1 MIAKRPA
8 RNYAVGLDVGTTK
21 VCAIVGVEETGM
33 KGIKIL
39 GLGTAAST
47 GIKKGIVVDI
57 EQTVSSIKSAI
68 QEAKDKTGFGIESA
82 YVGVA
87 GGHIKGFHGYGAIGV
102 RNGEIREED
111 VERLL
116 DSVGAM
122 YIPVDREVLH
132 IIPSGFKI
140 DGHNGIRDPVG
151 MYGKR
156 LEAQIHIITGAV
168 TSVQNL
174 LKCCELAGIEVNDI
188 VLEPLASS
196 EAVLRE
202 EERQKGVALMDI
214 GGGTTDIAV
223 YRGGILK
230 QTSVLAIGGNH
241 ITNDIAVGLG
251 ISIHEAER
259 IKKQYGFA
267 LRGMTEVEPQHQR
280 IIDITVSSSHTKRIS
295 LDVIAGII
303 QERCEELI
311 RLVKREIEVNS
322 GTPLGT
328 SVVLTGGTSLLRGI
342 RELSEDIIG
351 LPVRIGIPERI
362 VGTGLV
368 ESPIYATGV
377 GLVNFGLRYSTQP
390 ELGPSGIIER
400 MRSWV
405 NNLFK

>member
-1 MIAKRPA
+1 MAGHPPG
-8 RNYAVGLDVGTTK
+8 NYAVGLDVGTTK
-21 VCAIVGVEETGM
+21 VCAIVGTEETEM
-33 KGIKIL
+33 KGIRIL
-39 GLGTAAST
+39 ALGTAPST
-47 GIKKGIVVDI
+47 GLKKGIVVDI
-57 EQTVSSIKSAI
+57 ERTVSSIKSAI
-68 QEAKDKTGFGIESA
+68 QEAGDKAGFGIESA
-82 YVGVA
+82 YIGVA
-87 GGHIKGFHGYGAIGV
+87 GGHIKGFLGYGAIGV
-102 RNGEIREED
+102 RNREIREED

-132 IIPSGFKI
+132 VIPSGFKI

-196 EAVLRE
+196 DAVLRE

-223 YRGGILK
+223 YGGGILK
-230 QTSVLAIGGNH
+230 HTSVLAIGGNH

-251 ISIHEAER
+251 ISFHEAER

-267 LRGMTEVEPQHQR
+267 LQSMNEVEPPHKR
-280 IIDITVSSSHTKRIS
+280 IIDVAVTSSHTKRVS
-295 LDVIAGII
+295 LDEIAGII

-322 GTPLGT
+322 GRPLGT

-351 LPVRIGIPERI
+351 LPVRTGIPEKV
-362 VGTGLV
+362 VGKGLV

-377 GLVNFGLRYSTQP
+377 GLVSYGLCYSPQP
-390 ELGPSGIIER
+390 ELGPSGVIER

-405 NNLFK
+405 NTLFK

>member
-1 MIAKRPA
+1 MAGHPVG
-8 RNYAVGLDVGTTK
+8 NYAVGLDVGTTK
-21 VCAIVGVEETGM
+21 VCAIVGTEETAM
-33 KGIKIL
+33 KGIRIL
-39 GLGTAAST
+39 GIGTAPST
-47 GIKKGIVVDI
+47 GLKKGIVVDI
-57 EQTVSSIKSAI
+57 ERTVSSIKSAV
-68 QEAKDKTGFGIESA
+68 QKARDETGLGIESA
-82 YVGVA
+82 HIGVA
-87 GGHIKGFHGYGAIGV
+87 GGHVKGFYGYGAIGV
-102 RNGEIREED
+102 KNREIREED
-111 VERLL
+111 VERLI

-174 LKCCELAGIEVNDI
+174 LKCCELAGIGVNDI

-202 EERQKGVALMDI
+202 EERQRGVALMDI

-230 QTSVLAIGGNH
+230 HTSVLAIGGNH

-251 ISIHEAER
+251 ISFDEAER

-267 LRGMTEVEPQHQR
+267 LRGMTEVEPPHQR
-280 IIDITVSSSHTKRIS
+280 IIDVAVTSSRTKRIS
-295 LDVIAGII
+295 QDVIAGII

-351 LPVRIGIPERI
+351 LPVRTGIPERI
-362 VGTGLV
+362 IGTGLV

-377 GLVNFGLRYSTQP
+377 GLVNYGLCYSTQP
-390 ELGPSGIIER
+390 ELGHLRVIER

-405 NNLFK
+405 NSLFK